1 MNNLYK
7 LSSRILI
14 FSALMLMGG
23 CNNASE
29 AEAQHEEGH
38 EEGHEVGHEE
48 AGEHAEVAEAMLTQ
62 QQYEALGMQIDSLQQ
77 RNMSGFVEANGQLEV
92 PPQNEAAVTAVVG
105 ANVAEILII
114 EGEQVKQGQVLAYI
128 SHPDLV
134 QVQTDF
140 LNAANDLAL
149 QEKEFVRQEKL
160 YEAGVASG
168 ETFQRARAA
177 WNNAKGRVQG
187 LRSQLRLLH
196 LNPERIL
203 QGNMVQRIP
212 VTSPIAGA
220 VQEVNVKTGQYTQ
233 AQTPMF
239 EIVNT
244 EHVHADLMVFEKDV
258 AKVEVG
264 QQVKFTVESRPGT
277 ELTAEI
283 ISVGKT
289 FEQDPKALH
298 VHAEIENKPENLI
311 PGMYVRGR
319 ILIDSTQT
327 TALPESAI
335 AKEGDSFFAFTAERE
350 GQGWSFKP
358 VEVIPGAST
367 GEWTAVRFLSEVAP
381 ETLFA
386 HNNAYYLMAQMN
398 KGEGGH
404 EH

>member
-1 MNNLYK
+1 
-7 LSSRILI
+7 
-14 FSALMLMGG
+14 
-23 CNNASE
+23 
-29 AEAQHEEGH
+29 
-38 EEGHEVGHEE
+38 
-48 AGEHAEVAEAMLTQ
+48 
-62 QQYEALGMQIDSLQQ
+62 MQT
-77 RNMSGFVEANGQLEV
+77 E
-92 PPQNEAAVTAVVG
+92 
-105 ANVAEILII
+105 
-114 EGEQVKQGQVLAYI
+114 
-128 SHPDLV
+128 
-134 QVQTDF
+134 F
-140 LNAANDLAL
+140 LNASNDLAL
-149 QEKEFVRQEKL
+149 QEKEFARQEKL

-168 ETFQRARAA
+168 ETFQRSRAA
-177 WNNAKGRVQG
+177 LNNAEGRVQG
-187 LRSQLRLLH
+187 LRSQLRLLN

-203 QGNMVQRIP
+203 QGNIAQRIP
-212 VTSPIAGA
+212 VVSPISGA
-220 VQEVNVKTGQYTQ
+220 VQMVNVKTGQYTQ

-311 PGMYVRGR
+311 PGMYIRGR

-335 AKEGDSFFAFTAERE
+335 AKEGDTYFAFTAERE
-350 GQGWSFKP
+350 GEGWSFKP
-358 VEVIPGAST
+358 VEVIPGATT
-367 GEWTAVRFLSEVAP
+367 GEWTAVQFLKEVEP
-381 ETLFA
+381 ETQFA
-386 HNNAYYLMAQMN
+386 YNNAYYLMAQMN

>member
-1 MNNLYK
+1 MRVPWNTWPLSRCWTRWCRWSSMHSMPWKTTCRLWPNFNFISTLKQTKMNKIYK
-7 LSSRILI
+7 ISFRILFFAAFLI
-14 FSALMLMGG
+14 LGA
-23 CNNASE
+23 CNNGAEPTEGAAQEEGYEE
-29 AEAQHEEGH
+29 AE
-38 EEGHEVGHEE
+38 
-48 AGEHAEVAEAMLTQ
+48 GEHAEVKEAMLSQ

-105 ANVAEILII
+105 ANVAEILVI

-134 QVQTDF
+134 QVQTEF

-149 QEKEFVRQEKL
+149 QEKEFARQEKL
-160 YEAGVASG
+160 YDAGVASG
-168 ETFQRARAA
+168 ETFQRSRAA
-177 WNNAKGRVQG
+177 LNNAEGRVQG
-187 LRSQLRLLH
+187 LRSQLRLLN

-203 QGNMVQRIP
+203 QGNIAQRIP
-212 VTSPIAGA
+212 MTSPIAGA
-220 VQEVNVKTGQYTQ
+220 VQMVNVKTGQYTQ

-298 VHAEIENKPENLI
+298 VHAEIENKPEN
-311 PGMYVRGR
+311 
-319 ILIDSTQT
+319 
-327 TALPESAI
+327 
-335 AKEGDSFFAFTAERE
+335 
-350 GQGWSFKP
+350 
-358 VEVIPGAST
+358 
-367 GEWTAVRFLSEVAP
+367 
-381 ETLFA
+381 
-386 HNNAYYLMAQMN
+386 
-398 KGEGGH
+398 
-404 EH
+404 

>member
-1 MNNLYK
+1 MNKAYK
-7 LSSRILI
+7 ISFRILL
-14 FSALMLMGG
+14 FSSFLILGS
-23 CNNASE
+23 CNNS
-29 AEAQHEEGH
+29 AEPAEGAAKEEGH
-38 EEGHEVGHEE
+38 EEAE
-48 AGEHAEVAEAMLTQ
+48 GEHAEVKEAMLSQ

-105 ANVAEILII
+105 ANVAEILVI

-134 QVQTDF
+134 QVQTEF
-140 LNAANDLAL
+140 LNANNNLAL
-149 QEKEFVRQEKL
+149 QDKEFARQKKL
-160 YEAGVASG
+160 YEAGVGSG
-168 ETFQRARAA
+168 ETFQRAEAELS
-177 WNNAKGRVQG
+177 NAKGKVQG
-187 LRSQLRLLH
+187 LRSQLRLLN

-203 QGNMVQRIP
+203 QGNSAQRIP
-212 VTSPIAGA
+212 VTSPISGA
-220 VQEVNVKTGQYTQ
+220 VQMINVKTGQYAQ

-258 AKVEVG
+258 AKVEKG

-277 ELTAEI
+277 DLTAEI
-283 ISVGKT
+283 ISVGKS

-335 AKEGDSFFAFTAERE
+335 AKEGDTFFAFTAERE
-350 GQGWSFKP
+350 GEGWSFKP
-358 VEVIPGAST
+358 VEVIPGATT
-367 GEWTAVRFLSEVAP
+367 GEWTAVQFLSEMEP
-381 ETLFA
+381 GIQFA
-386 HNNAYYLMAQMN
+386 YNNAYYLMAQMN